1 MELRHLRYFV
11 TVAEE
16 LHFTR
21 AAERLHIA
29 QPPLSQQIQAL
40 EAELGVTLFER
51 TRRSVA
57 LTEAGKQ
64 FLISA
69 RQILAD
75 TERAA
80 ETARRAAR
88 GEVGELRIGIIVSLP
103 LTRLIPEAIND
114 YRHRYPEVTLQLR
127 DMTTLMQLQAVLDGK
142 LDVGFS
148 RRPEEGVPDGLNV
161 IQLQRDP
168 LCAVIHESHP
178 LADQPTL
185 SLAQL
190 RDEPFILY
198 PSDAGSGIQR
208 QILRLCATHGF
219 IPRVEQEA
227 REATTHIGLVS
238 ARLGTAIL
246 PYTVSCIHADGVRYI
261 PLSDPGAATTLI
273 LTTRQHEASPLVQR
287 FVACVQESQ
296 LTLEKQKTSR

>member
-1 MELRHLRYFV
+1 MELRHLRYFIA
-11 TVAEE
+11 VAEE

-40 EAELGVTLFER
+40 ETELGVALFER
-51 TRRSVA
+51 NRRRVT
-57 LTEAGKQ
+57 LTEAGKR
-64 FLISA
+64 FLDSA
-69 RQILAD
+69 RAILAE

-114 YRHRYPEVTLQLR
+114 YRHRYPQVTLQLR
-127 DMTTLMQLQAVLDGK
+127 DMTTLTQLQAVLDGD
-142 LDVGFS
+142 LDVGFA
-148 RRPEEGVPDGLNV
+148 RRPEEGVPDGLAV
-161 IQLQRDP
+161 IELQSDP

-178 LADQPTL
+178 LAQRASL
-185 SLAQL
+185 SLAEL
-190 RDEPFILY
+190 RNEPFILY
-198 PSDAGSGIQR
+198 PRDAGSGIQR
-208 QILRLCATHGF
+208 QILSLCGRHGF

-238 ARLGTAIL
+238 ARLGIAIL
-246 PYTVSCIHADGVRYI
+246 PATVSCIHAAGVRYI
-261 PLSDPGAATTLI
+261 PLNDPGATTTLI
-273 LTTRQHEASPLVQR
+273 LTTRKNDHSPLVAR
-287 FVACVQESQ
+287 FVECVRTVRAA
-296 LTLEKQKTSR
+296 LGVGV